1 VSEHDAFRT
10 HPEDGSQV
18 WFNHVQVFHL
28 SSAPSEL
35 GRVYRKTRELRTLA
49 WWRLAQAMVA
59 ARKRMIKAD
68 DQAMHCTYRDGSE
81 IPIEDLEAVRD
92 EIWKHMIA
100 TPWQSGDMVV
110 IDNFSMSH
118 GRLPYHGP
126 REVVVAWA

>member
-1 VSEHDAFRT
+1 VFNKT
-10 HPEDGSQV
+10 H
-18 WFNHVQVFHL
+18 
-28 SSAPSEL
+28 
-35 GRVYRKTRELRTLA
+35 ELRTLA

-59 ARKRMIKAD
+59 ARKRDRKIRRPGDALHPPRW
-68 DQAMHCTYRDGSE
+68 QRD
-81 IPIEDLEAVRD
+81 PVFEDLEAVRD

-100 TPWQSGDMVV
+100 TPWQAGDMVV